1 MRFPLFEEP
10 HRSPKVSS
18 SGGAQCWIF
27 QQRLDV
33 RQSSS
38 PYLALSAALA
48 EEVAEEGLCYLPRAY
63 LTTDLANFLYASE
76 FAFEVA

>member
-27 QQRLDV
+27 QQR
-33 RQSSS
+33 SS